1 MKKKQKPYSY
11 TVFGLQDYTLLSKKI
26 PSLFWSD
33 AKQKD
38 GSSSTGFSSFS
49 NFKNIY
55 ITGHSNGAI
64 NFWDASSPLLIPIV
78 SFNQQVTSLFR
89 LRYHR

>member
-1 MKKKQKPYSY
+1 M
-11 TVFGLQDYTLLSKKI
+11 LSKKI
-26 PSLFWSD
+26 PSLFSCEV
-33 AKQKD
+33 KQKD
-38 GSSSTGFSSFS
+38 GSSSNGFSSFS

-78 SFNQQVTSLFR
+78 SFNQQVTLFIYHKLSLKKMYEPSFMI
-89 LRYHR
+89 